1 MTIRLKGV
9 FGQSRTWI
17 NWSLAYSWT
26 QVRTGSSWDSSR
38 YLSDR
43 SLKRGA
49 SGTRVNHRR
58 RGDDQA
64 SHPVLCKGI
73 EGNNQ
78 VTERTRWSWKPTL
91 VNVDLRFWKRR
102 LNNIYVTHPLQN
114 KAETK
119 GNAVFKILHYHYGP
133 KHVSLD
139 LLHTTV
145 TRERSRFTPLSM
157 LFVHRSQ
164 LIWIQDEDECKG
176 YRMSLWYV

>member
-26 QVRTGSSWDSSR
+26 RVRTGSSWDASR

-64 SHPVLCKGI
+64 SHPILCKGI

-78 VTERTRWSWKPTL
+78 VTERTRRSWKPTL

-102 LNNIYVTHPLQN
+102 LDNINLRHPPA
-114 KAETK
+114 AEQGRDEREIRT
-119 GNAVFKILHYHYGP
+119 LHYHYGP

-157 LFVHRSQ
+157 LFVHRPQ